1 MATRLLALRWFGLN
15 EPTRPATDVVAPE
28 ELDLLRRLATERRRP
43 LPLRPTVADV
53 LIAVARLGGFITQN
67 KVPGWQVL
75 GRGWEQLQT
84 ILRDYRLAKGRVG
97 EM

>member
-1 MATRLLALRWFGLN
+1 M
-15 EPTRPATDVVAPE
+15 VAPE
-28 ELDLLRRLATERRRP
+28 ELELLRLLAAERRRA

-53 LIAVARLGGFITQN
+53 MIAVARLGGFITQN

-84 ILRDYRLAKGRVG
+84 MLRVYRLAKAKEV

>member
-1 MATRLLALRWFGLN
+1 VVALEELELLRLLA
-15 EPTRPATDVVAPE
+15 A
-28 ELDLLRRLATERRRP
+28 ERRRA

-53 LIAVARLGGFITQN
+53 MLAVARLGGFITQN

-84 ILRDYRLAKGRVG
+84 MQRVYQLAKGK
-97 EM
+97 EEEI